1 MRVFVVSL
9 TDKTITLEVNPSD
22 TIKSVKETIQS
33 KVGII
38 SDQQCLIHAGILLDD
53 KRTIADYSIIHE
65 SKIHLVLNLRGGML
79 VHVKTLTRIW
89 TTIFVVSSMTV
100 KDFKNNI
107 YDRLGIP
114 PVQQRFFFGSRA
126 LENDRTLADYNIQN
140 ESTLHLFERPPDI
153 MQIFVKTSKDKLI
166 ILEVKSSDTIGII
179 KAKIQHVEGISPDQQ
194 YIWFNGSRMRD
205 ESTLVECGITADDT
219 VYLTKK
225 SMQIFV
231 KGHNGRTKTIDGVS
245 TDFIVDFKKK
255 LSAKYIEDD
264 DRNILPEVMR
274 LIYGGKQL
282 EDDKTLAY
290 YNIQKESTLH
300 LVLRSR

>member
-1 MRVFVVSL
+1 
-9 TDKTITLEVNPSD
+9 
-22 TIKSVKETIQS
+22 
-33 KVGII
+33 
-38 SDQQCLIHAGILLDD
+38 
-53 KRTIADYSIIHE
+53 
-65 SKIHLVLNLRGGML
+65 
-79 VHVKTLTRIW
+79 
-89 TTIFVVSSMTV
+89 MTV

-140 ESTLHLFERPPDI
+140 ESTLHLVERMPGR
-153 MQIFVKTSKDKLI
+153 MQIFVKTSTDKLI

-290 YNIQKESTLH
+290 YNIQRESTLH
-300 LVLRSR
+300 LVLRAR